1 MSEIHHAGELAYL
14 DSFGGMLPVTV
25 VSVEEEG
32 SGRIAA
38 GPGQG
43 SLTIRPNVTRGGYQ
57 RGEIIAGQKACSVV
71 PRDHHHYRGGHG
83 RINAEYRWQ

>member
-1 MSEIHHAGELAYL
+1 MSETHRAGELAYL

-25 VSVEEEG
+25 VSVEQEG

-43 SLTIRPNVTRGGYQ
+43 EITVRLNVTRGGY
-57 RGEIIAGQKACSVV
+57 RKGEEITQKACNVV
-71 PRDHHHYRGGHG
+71 PRDHTRPRGH
-83 RINAEYRWQ
+83 INSDYRWVS